1 MSDTRLIA
9 LDWGTT
15 QLRARL
21 LGAGGAVLAER
32 STPSGIMHVPEGRF
46 EQALRDTCGD
56 WIDAHG
62 CALLASGM
70 IGSRQGW
77 QEAPYLDLPAS
88 LEDAAARLT
97 RVDFGASQSL
107 FIVPG
112 LLGIGDDGQSD
123 VMRGEETQLWGCALP
138 DGACGVLPGTHSK
151 WAWIGPHGRITAF
164 QTWMTGELF
173 ALLRQHSILG
183 RLMTPGDFAPAAFDD
198 GVRLGLERPAQMMH
212 TIFAARTAGLTAR
225 RPPDALADFL
235 SGILIGAEI
244 GGAHSAR
251 PVEAVTLVGE
261 AALCNRYARALAAA
275 GVAAARAPADTT
287 ARGQWRVARA
297 ARLLEER

>member
-1 MSDTRLIA
+1 MSEARLIA

-32 STPSGIMHVPEGRF
+32 STPSGVMHVPEGRF
-46 EQALRDTCGD
+46 EHALRDACGD
-56 WIDAHG
+56 WIGLHG
-62 CALLASGM
+62 CPLLTSGM

-77 QEAPYLDLPAS
+77 REAPYLDLPAG
-88 LEDAAARLT
+88 LEDAATRLT
-97 RVDFGASQSL
+97 RVDFGAPHPL
-107 FIVPG
+107 YVVPG
-112 LLGIGDDGQSD
+112 LLGTGDDGQSD
-123 VMRGEETQLWGCALP
+123 VMRGEETQLWGCAIP
-138 DGACGVLPGTHSK
+138 DGGCGVLPGTHSK
-151 WAWIGPHGRITAF
+151 WAWIGPHGRISAF

-183 RLMTPGDFAPAAFDD
+183 RLMTPGDFASAAFDD

-212 TIFAARTAGLTAR
+212 TMFAARTAGLTAR
-225 RPPDALADFL
+225 RPAEALADFL

-244 GGAHSAR
+244 GGARMAR
-251 PVEAVTLVGE
+251 PVDAVTLIGE
-261 AALCNRYARALAAA
+261 AALCDRYARALAAA

-287 ARGQWRVARA
+287 ARGQWRVAQA
-297 ARLLEER
+297 AGLLENR